1 MRKIG
6 IVMILTALLLT
17 GCNVSASSGIV
28 GTDTAHK
35 DKKIKAD
42 FVQIDGESNLYY
54 NVDTHVVYWIGG
66 SYKMNMLGDDYT
78 TSYMT
83 AYFAPNGKPY
93 VYNVE
98 LQQMEEIE

>member
-6 IVMILTALLLT
+6 IVIVLTALLLT
-17 GCNVSASSGIV
+17 GCNVSASNGIL
-28 GTDTAHK
+28 GTDTAQQ
-35 DKKIKAD
+35 DKKVQEDFIQIK
-42 FVQIDGESNLYY
+42 GESNLYY
-54 NVDTHVVYWIGG
+54 NADTHVVYWIGG
-66 SYKMNMLGDDYT
+66 SYKMNVMGEDYT

-93 VYNVE
+93 MYNVE